1 MAKPVLQD
9 VNVLAGVIQSLGG
22 TLVPAPTLQFDLPL
36 AQVRDVIP
44 RLNELGVG
52 CRKLS
57 ERVEENPTKMFS
69 DQSVVRIECHRPD
82 ETPPRLT
89 QFCVD

>member
-1 MAKPVLQD
+1 MAKPVLQNS
-9 VNVLAGVIQSLGG
+9 NVIAGVIQSLGG

-36 AQVRDVIP
+36 SEVKTVIP

-57 ERVEENPTKMFS
+57 ERVEESPSKMFS
-69 DQSVVRIECHRPD
+69 DQSIVRIECHRRD
-82 ETPPRLT
+82 EPPARLT